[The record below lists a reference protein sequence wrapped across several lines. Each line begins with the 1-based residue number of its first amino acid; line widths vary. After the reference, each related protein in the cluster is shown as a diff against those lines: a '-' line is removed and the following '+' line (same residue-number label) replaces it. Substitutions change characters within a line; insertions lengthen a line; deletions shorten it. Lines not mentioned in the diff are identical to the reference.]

1 MAESSLHMNESTFM
15 NLCRA
20 GKERGSSYLL
30 RNLGP
35 YKEDK
40 DLCVSTNHNIVECDG
55 SSFKSAPDARVHTN
69 IPTSR
74 DHASE
79 TQ

>member
-1 MAESSLHMNESTFM
+1 VTKRNVLKADEFFIGPWDEFFRGKSPVSFMAESSLHMNEPTFM

-20 GKERGSSYLL
+20 GKKRENSYLL

-40 DLCVSTNHNIVECDG
+40 
-55 SSFKSAPDARVHTN
+55 
-69 IPTSR
+69 
-74 DHASE
+74 
-79 TQ
+79 